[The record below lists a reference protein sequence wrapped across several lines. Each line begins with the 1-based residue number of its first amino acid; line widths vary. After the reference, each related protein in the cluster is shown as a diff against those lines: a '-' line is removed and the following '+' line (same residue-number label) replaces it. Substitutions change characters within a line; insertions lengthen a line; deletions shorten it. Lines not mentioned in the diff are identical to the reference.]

1 MRLKKL
7 LSAYSKNSN
16 YEQRKD
22 QIKQSAGYSKFLKLK
37 EGHQK

>member
-16 YEQRKD
+16 YEQRKE
-22 QIKQSAGYSKFLKLK
+22 QIAQSAGYAEFKKILK
-37 EGHQK
+37 